1 MGHKSKFTF
10 PMPGRSAKRT
20 PATAVSNPL
29 SKAERILGTSG
40 QSLGSPTGT
49 RDPGRSWET
58 ESTGGISISISES
71 SASQSGAPDEED
83 DGYDRTTYGRA
94 LWENESEALPRR
106 LRSTNGLFSKGLKPK
121 RSAVTLGARSR
132 ETLTDDTNA
141 HRPQTSST
149 INSYYE
155 SDKMPL
161 SISQQTSNSA
171 MAKGL
176 PTKAHALLDIDG
188 ALYGQVQQPK
198 KKPSKLDFSK
208 LRLRTRK
215 EHHAEPN
222 GVGPVLGNNYVM
234 KSPSVM
240 SHASHSAVSL
250 TRSPTSPGGSSEQT
264 PRPNLIIQ
272 SQPPEVSTRTSRSK
286 VISNASTLHQLYDH
300 YEQMSFRHNGSLKEE
315 DEEEEEIGDKGQLNQ
330 EHLLPRTYE
339 PTVSDV
345 SREDMITPL
354 PNSSLRDPNS
364 RWNHSRNT
372 SQASKVTA
380 MRAETPS
387 TLQIRPSSRNEYAA
401 SVSSRHT
408 RTSKATPSIM
418 STIDSDRQQQSVLS
432 LTDSESDEGETAY
445 SGPGSSLRSY
455 DNSFRDDS
463 SVASSQRQRSTS
475 RLSISSHSTNPKGA
489 SYAHLNDYLTI
500 PHASPKTKS
509 TRSPSPITLHST
521 NSSISTATRVS
532 LPIHHQDPQPQA
544 QPRAARGSVS
554 TVNTVGSIL
563 SPTYSTHTH
572 YSVQEARAIA
582 FTPYAS
588 TAVSASSVSVDQ
600 IPISLNNA
608 LAQQGRQRGS
618 QNSHTSDQPTP
629 PLSPTSV
636 EFYRKSPE
644 SSRRESTVS
653 KASDSQNGRMMA
665 VTKQEEMLLAA
676 LRKKRARMRENIIAE
691 LEEGRNS
698 PGGAGLED
706 AEDLEQLASA
716 HLKDAE
722 RQATKEVR
730 EARARAKQSNNFPM
744 RSSSLVG
751 RAGRSSSSGHG
762 RVRNHSNGPRRME
775 ASPSASYREP
785 VDRAPS
791 RMRASPGPESR
802 PAGKSRHERVL
813 LYLDRPIDS
822 IDVIDEAEPSP
833 DLSEF
838 MEDDLGFPP
847 GERRS
852 RIRSKP
858 SSSPYGSPHNGRP
871 RPDSSP
877 MSPRGIPIKNLSKG
891 SPSINEDIDADDID
905 FDDFPMVGGRPKLST
920 LKPVPEKGIPR
931 PDSPVSPAD
940 GFLPPSTLGHKK
952 GKKSAVRLSAVGQ
965 INSPVPWWGDDD

>member
-10 PMPGRSAKRT
+10 PMPGRSAKQP
-20 PATAVSNPL
+20 PALSVSNPL
-29 SKAERILGTSG
+29 SKAERILGTSS
-40 QSLGSPTGT
+40 QNHGSPTGT
-49 RDPGRSWET
+49 RDPWET
-58 ESTGGISISISES
+58 ESAGGISISISES
-71 SASQSGAPDEED
+71 SASQSGALDDDE
-83 DGYDRTTYGRA
+83 DGYNRTAYGRTR
-94 LWENESEALPRR
+94 WEEESEALPRR
-106 LRSTNGLFSKGLKPK
+106 LRSVAGHFSKGVKSK
-121 RSAVTLGARSR
+121 KSAVTLGARSR
-132 ETLTDDTNA
+132 DALTDDS

-149 INSYYE
+149 VHSHYE

-176 PTKAHALLDIDG
+176 PTKANALLDIDG
-188 ALYGQVQQPK
+188 AHGALYGKNQPR

-215 EHHAEPN
+215 EHADPN

-240 SHASHSAVSL
+240 SHASHSMVSL
-250 TRSPTSPGGSSEQT
+250 TRSPTSPRSEQT
-264 PRPNLIIQ
+264 PKPDLIIQ
-272 SQPPEVSTRTSRSK
+272 SQPPETSVRPGRSK

-300 YEQMSFRHNGSLKEE
+300 YEQMSFRHAEALKEE
-315 DEEEEEIGDKGQLNQ
+315 DEEEEVIGNKGHLTQ
-330 EHLLPRTYE
+330 EQLLPRTYE
-339 PTVSDV
+339 PTISDV

-354 PNSSLRDPNS
+354 PNSVLRDPSS

-380 MRAETPS
+380 MRSETPS
-387 TLQIRPSSRNEYAA
+387 TIQMRPSSRNEYAA
-401 SVSSRHT
+401 SISSRHT

-418 STIDSDRQQQSVLS
+418 STMDSDRQQQSVLS

-455 DNSFRDDS
+455 DNSSRDDA

-475 RLSISSHSTNPKGA
+475 RLSTSSHSTNPKGA
-489 SYAHLNDYLTI
+489 SYAQLNDYLTI
-500 PHASPKTKS
+500 PHASPKTKN
-509 TRSPSPITLHST
+509 TRSASANTIHST
-521 NSSISTATRVS
+521 NSSLSTATRIS
-532 LPIHHQDPQPQA
+532 LPIHHQDPQPQRHS
-544 QPRAARGSVS
+544 QGARESVS
-554 TVNTVGSIL
+554 TVNTVGSVL
-563 SPTYSTHTH
+563 SPTYSNHTH

-582 FTPYAS
+582 FTPYTS
-588 TAVSASSVSVDQ
+588 TAEAASSVSVDH
-600 IPISLNNA
+600 IPISLNYA
-608 LAQQGRQRGS
+608 LSQQGRQRSS

-629 PLSPTSV
+629 PLSPSSV
-636 EFYRKSPE
+636 DFYKKSPE

-653 KASDSQNGRMMA
+653 KASESQNGRMMA

-691 LEEGRNS
+691 LEGGRNT
-698 PGGAGLED
+698 PVVGGLD
-706 AEDLEQLASA
+706 SVEDLEQLASV

-722 RQATKEVR
+722 RQAAREVK
-730 EARARAKQSNNFPM
+730 EARARAKNPGGFPM

-751 RAGRSSSSGHG
+751 RSGRSSSSSHG
-762 RVRNHSNGPRRME
+762 RIRNHSNGPRRME

-785 VDRAPS
+785 VERTPS

-838 MEDDLGFPP
+838 MEDDLEFPI

-852 RIRSKP
+852 RTRSKL
-858 SSSPYGSPHNGRP
+858 SGSPYGSYNGRETSGRP

-877 MSPRGIPIKNLSKG
+877 VSPRRNPIKNLPKG
-891 SPSINEDIDADDID
+891 SPPINEDIDADDVD

-920 LKPVPEKGIPR
+920 LKPVPERGVPR

-940 GFLPPSTLGHKK
+940 GFLAPSTLGHKK

-965 INSPVPWWGDDD
+965 VNSPVPWWGDDD

>member
-10 PMPGRSAKRT
+10 PMPGRSVKQPPT
-20 PATAVSNPL
+20 VAVPNSL
-29 SKAERILGTSG
+29 SKAERILGTGG
-40 QSLGSPTGT
+40 QNLGSPTGT
-49 RDPGRSWET
+49 RDPNRSWET

-71 SASQSGAPDEED
+71 SASQSGVLEEEE
-83 DGYDRTTYGRA
+83 DGYDRPTYGRA
-94 LWENESEALPRR
+94 LWEEESEALPRR
-106 LRSTNGLFSKGLKPK
+106 LRGAKGFFSKEVKPK

-132 ETLTDDTNA
+132 DALTDDTNS

-149 INSYYE
+149 VHSHYE

-176 PTKAHALLDIDG
+176 PTKANALLDIDG
-188 ALYGQVQQPK
+188 ALYGKVQQPK
-198 KKPSKLDFSK
+198 RKPSKLDFAK
-208 LRLRTRK
+208 LRLRTRR
-215 EHHAEPN
+215 EHHADSN

-250 TRSPTSPGGSSEQT
+250 TRSPTSPGGSEKT
-264 PRPNLIIQ
+264 PKPDLITH
-272 SQPPEVSTRTSRSK
+272 SQPLETLTRPSRAK

-300 YEQMSFRHNGSLKEE
+300 YEQMSFRTSEALQEE
-315 DEEEEEIGDKGQLNQ
+315 DEEEEIGGKGHLNQ

-345 SREDMITPL
+345 SHEDMISREDMITPL

-380 MRAETPS
+380 MRSETPS
-387 TLQIRPSSRNEYAA
+387 TLQIRPSSRNDYAA

-418 STIDSDRQQQSVLS
+418 STMDSDRQQTSVLS
-432 LTDSESDEGETAY
+432 LTDSESEEGETTY

-489 SYAHLNDYLTI
+489 SYAQLNDYLTI
-500 PHASPKTKS
+500 PHASPKTKT
-509 TRSPSPITLHST
+509 TRSPSTNTLHST
-521 NSSISTATRVS
+521 NSSLSTATRVS
-532 LPIHHQDPQPQA
+532 LPIHHQEPQPQ
-544 QPRAARGSVS
+544 AARGSVS
-554 TVNTVGSIL
+554 TVNTLGSVL
-563 SPTYSTHTH
+563 SPTYSNHTH
-572 YSVQEARAIA
+572 YSVQEARAVA

-588 TAVSASSVSVDQ
+588 TAEAALSVSMDQ
-600 IPISLNNA
+600 MPISLNHA
-608 LAQQGRQRGS
+608 VSQQGRQRGS

-636 EFYRKSPE
+636 EFYRKSPD

-653 KASDSQNGRMMA
+653 KASESQNGRMMA

-698 PGGAGLED
+698 PGGTSLESVD
-706 AEDLEQLASA
+706 DLEQLASA

-722 RQATKEVR
+722 RQAAKEVR
-730 EARARAKQSNNFPM
+730 EARARAKQPNNFPM
-744 RSSSLVG
+744 RSTSLVG
-751 RAGRSSSSGHG
+751 RGGRSSSNG
-762 RVRNHSNGPRRME
+762 RIRNHSSGPRRME

-785 VDRAPS
+785 LERAPS

-802 PAGKSRHERVL
+802 PTGKSRHERVL

-838 MEDDLGFPP
+838 MDDDLEFPIS
-847 GERRS
+847 ERRS
-852 RIRSKP
+852 RTRSKLGNG
-858 SSSPYGSPHNGRP
+858 SYGSPYSGRP

-877 MSPRGIPIKNLSKG
+877 MSPKSTSIKNLPKG
-891 SPSINEDIDADDID
+891 SPPINEDIDADSID

-940 GFLPPSTLGHKK
+940 GFLAPSTLGHKK

-965 INSPVPWWGDDD
+965 VNSPMPWWGDDD

>member
-10 PMPGRSAKRT
+10 PMPGRSAKQT
-20 PATAVSNPL
+20 PAAAVSNSL
-29 SKAERILGTSG
+29 SKAERILGTS
-40 QSLGSPTGT
+40 GT

-71 SASQSGAPDEED
+71 SASQSGAQDEEE
-83 DGYDRTTYGRA
+83 DGYSRTTYGRA
-94 LWENESEALPRR
+94 LWEDESEALPRR

-132 ETLTDDTNA
+132 DALTDDTNA

-149 INSYYE
+149 VHSYYE

-176 PTKAHALLDIDG
+176 PTKANALLDIDG
-188 ALYGQVQQPK
+188 ALYGKGQPK
-198 KKPSKLDFSK
+198 KKPSRLDFSK

-215 EHHAEPN
+215 EHHADPN

-240 SHASHSAVSL
+240 SHTSHSVVSL
-250 TRSPTSPGGSSEQT
+250 TRSPTSPGGSEQT
-264 PRPNLIIQ
+264 PRPDLIIQ
-272 SQPPEVSTRTSRSK
+272 SQPPETSTRTGRSK

-300 YEQMSFRHNGSLKEE
+300 YEQMSFRHAGALKEE
-315 DEEEEEIGDKGQLNQ
+315 DEEEEEIGNKGHLNQ

-345 SREDMITPL
+345 SREHMMTPL

-408 RTSKATPSIM
+408 RTSKATPSII
-418 STIDSDRQQQSVLS
+418 STMDSDRQQQSVLS

-475 RLSISSHSTNPKGA
+475 RLSISSHSTNPKRA
-489 SYAHLNDYLTI
+489 SYAQLNDYLTI

-509 TRSPSPITLHST
+509 TRSPSPSTLHST
-521 NSSISTATRVS
+521 NSSLSTATRVS
-532 LPIHHQDPQPQA
+532 LPIHHQDPQPQG
-544 QPRAARGSVS
+544 ARGSVS
-554 TVNTVGSIL
+554 TVNTLGSIL

-572 YSVQEARAIA
+572 YSVKEARAIA

-588 TAVSASSVSVDQ
+588 TAEAASSVSVDR
-600 IPISLNNA
+600 IPISLNHA

-636 EFYRKSPE
+636 EFYRESPE

-653 KASDSQNGRMMA
+653 KASESQNGRMMA

-691 LEEGRNS
+691 LEEGKNS
-698 PGGAGLED
+698 PGGASLENV
-706 AEDLEQLASA
+706 DLEQLASA

-730 EARARAKQSNNFPM
+730 EARARAKQSNNVPM

-802 PAGKSRHERVL
+802 PTGKSRHERVL
-813 LYLDRPIDS
+813 LYLDRPIDN

-833 DLSEF
+833 NLSEF
-838 MEDDLGFPP
+838 TEDDLEFPP

-852 RIRSKP
+852 RVRSKP
-858 SSSPYGSPHNGRP
+858 SSSPYGSSYNGRETSGRP
-871 RPDSSP
+871 RPD
-877 MSPRGIPIKNLSKG
+877 PRSISIKNLPRG
-891 SPSINEDIDADDID
+891 SPPIDEDIDADDIS
-905 FDDFPMVGGRPKLST
+905 FDDFPMVGGRPKFST

-940 GFLPPSTLGHKK
+940 GLLPPSTLGHKK

>member
-10 PMPGRSAKRT
+10 PMPGRSAKQP
-20 PATAVSNPL
+20 PAAAVSNPL
-29 SKAERILGTSG
+29 SKAERILGTGG
-40 QSLGSPTGT
+40 QNLGSPTGT
-49 RDPGRSWET
+49 KDPGRSWET
-58 ESTGGISISISES
+58 ESAGGISISISES
-71 SASQSGAPDEED
+71 SASQSGALDEEE
-83 DGYDRTTYGRA
+83 DGYDGTTYGTA

-106 LRSTNGLFSKGLKPK
+106 LRSNNGLFSKELKPK

-132 ETLTDDTNA
+132 DALTDDTNA

-149 INSYYE
+149 IQSHYE

-176 PTKAHALLDIDG
+176 PTKANALLDIDG
-188 ALYGQVQQPK
+188 ALYGKRQPR
-198 KKPSKLDFSK
+198 KKPSRLDFSK

-215 EHHAEPN
+215 EHHKDSN
-222 GVGPVLGNNYVM
+222 GVGPVLGNNYVI
-234 KSPSVM
+234 KSPSVL
-240 SHASHSAVSL
+240 SHTSHSVVSL
-250 TRSPTSPGGSSEQT
+250 TRLPTSPGENEQT
-264 PRPNLIIQ
+264 PRPDLIIQ
-272 SQPPEVSTRTSRSK
+272 SQPPEASTRTGRSK

-300 YEQMSFRHNGSLKEE
+300 YEQMSFRHAGALEEE
-315 DEEEEEIGDKGQLNQ
+315 DEEEEVIGNKGQLNQ

-354 PNSSLRDPNS
+354 PNSSLRDPSS

-387 TLQIRPSSRNEYAA
+387 TLQIRPSSRDEYAA

-418 STIDSDRQQQSVLS
+418 STMDSDRQQQSVLS

-489 SYAHLNDYLTI
+489 SYAQLNDYLTI
-500 PHASPKTKS
+500 PHASPKTKNV
-509 TRSPSPITLHST
+509 RSPSANTLHST
-521 NSSISTATRVS
+521 NSSLSTATRIS
-532 LPIHHQDPQPQA
+532 LPIHQQDPQSQG
-544 QPRAARGSVS
+544 ARGSVS

-563 SPTYSTHTH
+563 SPTYSTNTH

-582 FTPYAS
+582 FIPYAS
-588 TAVSASSVSVDQ
+588 TAEAASSVSVDQ
-600 IPISLNNA
+600 IPISLNHA
-608 LAQQGRQRGS
+608 LAQQGRQRSS

-636 EFYRKSPE
+636 EFYMKSPE

-653 KASDSQNGRMMA
+653 KASESQNGRMMA

-698 PGGAGLED
+698 PGGAGLENV
-706 AEDLEQLASA
+706 DLEQLASA

-722 RQATKEVR
+722 RQATKEVK
-730 EARARAKQSNNFPM
+730 EARARAKQSNNLPM

-762 RVRNHSNGPRRME
+762 RIRNHSNGPRRME
-775 ASPSASYREP
+775 ASPSASYRDS

-791 RMRASPGPESR
+791 RMRASPGPDSR
-802 PAGKSRHERVL
+802 PTGKSRHERVL

-838 MEDDLGFPP
+838 MEDDLEFPP

-852 RIRSKP
+852 RTRSKI
-858 SSSPYGSPHNGRP
+858 SSSPYGSSYNGRP

-877 MSPRGIPIKNLSKG
+877 MSPRGVPIKNLPKG
-891 SPSINEDIDADDID
+891 SPPINEDIDADDID
-905 FDDFPMVGGRPKLST
+905 FDDFPMAGGRPKLST

-940 GFLPPSTLGHKK
+940 GFLAPSTLGHKK